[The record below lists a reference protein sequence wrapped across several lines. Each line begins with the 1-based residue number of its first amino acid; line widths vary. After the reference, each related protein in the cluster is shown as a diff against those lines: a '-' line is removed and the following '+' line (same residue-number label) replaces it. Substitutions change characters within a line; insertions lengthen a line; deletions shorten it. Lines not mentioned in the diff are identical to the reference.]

1 MTSTFQSLPIEKT
14 LDEQRFIVAINIIKM
29 LIERGVI
36 NGVSLAQEMIDIAN
50 LTNSSGNIDDIK
62 NHSRNSNVEELARKL
77 VDSFKDDGS
86 SQITVDNPQPND
98 SKVYKIVYLFDQKIT
113 TTAKTSVIGDYLYK
127 NTSEHKI
134 IIVDSIQNKTRLT
147 IQKDFPMVEVFIRDE
162 MMFCLVEH
170 MYQPLFQLLSP
181 AEAEKIMTE
190 YQLKKR
196 EFPRMFFSD
205 PISRYYKASIGQI
218 FKIYRPSETSGVAV
232 YYRIVIQDIALK
244 K

>member
-1 MTSTFQSLPIEKT
+1 MASTFQSIPIEKT
-14 LDEQRFIVAINIIKM
+14 YDEQRFIVAINIIKM

-36 NGVSLAQEMIDIAN
+36 NGVSLTNEMKEIST
-50 LTNSSGNIDDIK
+50 LTTGNIDDIK
-62 NHSRNSNVEELARKL
+62 NHKRNSNVEELATKL
-77 VDSFKDDGS
+77 LESFTDDGS
-86 SQITVDNPQPND
+86 SLITIDNPPPND
-98 SKVYKIVYLFDQKIT
+98 SKVYRIVYLFDQKIT

-127 NTSEHKI
+127 NISEHKI
-134 IIVDSIQNKTRLT
+134 IIVDSVQNKTRLT
-147 IQKDFPMVEVFIRDE
+147 IQKDFPLTEVFTRDE

-181 AEAEKIMTE
+181 QEADKVMSE

-196 EFPRMFFSD
+196 EFPRIFFSD

-218 FKIYRPSETSGVAV
+218 FKIFRPSETSGFAI
-232 YYRIVIQDIALK
+232 YYRIVIQDIAQK